1 MKVAAPTQEDAVA
14 LLGIAGGERPKI
26 VGQQAVVQA
35 DGWTFRA
42 QELDDSAEE
51 VEPSGEV
58 GGQRD
63 LMEAL
68 DRRIVEGLVACSGSG
83 QPSHGAPEPDAGA
96 VHADITALLVQGVED
111 EGGVGG
117 AL

>member
-83 QPSHGAPEPDAGA
+83 QPSGNQGPIPPSAAPLARSVTVNSP
-96 VHADITALLVQGVED
+96 
-111 EGGVGG
+111 
-117 AL
+117 

>member
-1 MKVAAPTQEDAVA
+1 
-14 LLGIAGGERPKI
+14 
-26 VGQQAVVQA
+26 
-35 DGWTFRA
+35 
-42 QELDDSAEE
+42 
-51 VEPSGEV
+51 
-58 GGQRD
+58 
-63 LMEAL
+63 MEAL